1 MQPTNEANK
10 AHQEGDTRIT
20 QAMRHATWIPWLTAM
35 LIAGCAGADPVVDDP
50 PPPDPTPPDPSPT
63 PPAIFAPLGE
73 PLPTLTTEQLAAF
86 ERGRAVALRQFNKE
100 SGLGPE
106 FNATFCAGC
115 HEKPVI
121 GGGASHYR
129 DFILLGL
136 RALDDTTFLRGKNGV
151 QRQYSLETGRDPS
164 DTEAD
169 VTATRNP
176 IPFFGAGLLLEIPD
190 SEILALEDPEDAD
203 GDGIS
208 GRANLVDGVVGRFGR
223 KAQTTSLELFIRG
236 PLFNHMGVTT
246 EPLPASR
253 RAELPMQL
261 SDELVFGSKQSV
273 LPDEPLPDLD
283 ETPDPELSE
292 DELFDLVSF
301 SMTLAAPEPDPA
313 TPLTER
319 GSAHFVEAGCTDC
332 HVPSLEGPR
341 GPIPLYSDL
350 LLHDMGPDLADQ
362 FTFGDSGPSEFRTQ
376 PLWGVVAAAPYL
388 HDGRAA
394 TLDEAIRWHGGEA
407 QAAADAY
414 MASGEAAQDELLA
427 FLGSLGGGA
436 QASDGLLPPD
446 APVEPVGSY
455 GGPVAPLSDDARASF
470 VRGRAM
476 FDRDFSYTDGVGPEF
491 NGDSCRGCHFMP
503 TIGGA
508 GPSGVDA
515 MRQGIVDSQSGF
527 ETPESGTAILRHAT
541 FIAPERPEPD
551 PRSNV
556 FEPRQTPVVFGLG
569 LIERIP
575 RQTIEA
581 MADPDDDDGDGIAGR
596 AHVLPDGRLGRFGW
610 KANVPSVREFV
621 RDALSNELGMTVPD
635 EPGLSFGH
643 SADQDDVSDPEA
655 SVELVDALESYLQLL
670 GPPPRR
676 LSDET
681 VEDLGQALFATV
693 GCASC
698 HVPTLSTQ
706 DGELVP
712 LYSDLLLHDVAA
724 EGAVGIAEGDA
735 GIRDFRTPPL
745 WGLSETTPYMH
756 DGRASTVEAAIEA
769 HAGEATASRDA
780 VRSLSDTDRASLLA
794 FLQSL

>member
-1 MQPTNEANK
+1 
-10 AHQEGDTRIT
+10 
-20 QAMRHATWIPWLTAM
+20 MRQATWIPWLTAM
-35 LIAGCAGADPVVDDP
+35 VLAGCAGTDPVVDDP
-50 PPPDPTPPDPSPT
+50 APPDPSPPDPPPT
-63 PPAIFAPLGE
+63 PPAIFAPLGG
-73 PLPTLTTEQLAAF
+73 PLPTLSMEQLGAF
-86 ERGRAVALRQFNKE
+86 ERGRAVALRQFNE
-100 SGLGPE
+100 ETGLGPE

-129 DFILLGL
+129 DFILLG
-136 RALDDTTFLRGKNGV
+136 RKGLDDTTFLRGKNGI

-176 IPFFGAGLLLEIPD
+176 IPFFGAGLLVEIPD
-190 SEILALEDPEDAD
+190 SEILALEDPEDDD

-208 GRANLVDGVVGRFGR
+208 GRAHFVDGVVGRFGR
-223 KAQTTSLELFIRG
+223 KAQTTSLEMFIRG
-236 PLFNHMGVTT
+236 PLFNHMGVTSD
-246 EPLPASR
+246 PLPPSR
-253 RAELPMQL
+253 RAALPMQS
-261 SDELVFGSKQSV
+261 SDVLAFGSKQSL
-273 LPDEPLPDLD
+273 LPDEPLPDSD
-283 ETPDPELSE
+283 AVPDPEISE

-301 SMTLAAPEPDPA
+301 SMTLAAPEPDPP

-319 GSAHFVEAGCTDC
+319 GHARFAEAGCTDC
-332 HVPSLEGPR
+332 HVRSLEGPR

-350 LLHDMGPDLADQ
+350 LLHDMGPQLADQ

-414 MASGEAAQDELLA
+414 VAFDEQTQDELLA

-446 APVEPVGSY
+446 APIAPVGSY
-455 GGPVAPLSDDARASF
+455 GGPAVPLSDEAHASF

-476 FDRDFSYTDGVGPEF
+476 FDRDFSYTEGVGPQF

-515 MRQGIVDSQSGF
+515 MRQGIFDPQSGF
-527 ETPESGTAILRHAT
+527 ETPESGTAVLRHAT
-541 FIAPERPEPD
+541 FVAPERPEPD

-569 LIERIP
+569 LIEQIP
-575 RQTIEA
+575 RQAIEA
-581 MADPDDDDGDGIAGR
+581 MADPDDDNGDGIAGR
-596 AHVLPDGRLGRFGW
+596 VHVLSDGRLGRFGW
-610 KANVPSVREFV
+610 KANVPSIREFV

-643 SADQDDVSDPEA
+643 ATDQDDVPDPEA
-655 SVELVDALESYLQLL
+655 SAALVDALESYLQLL

-676 LSDET
+676 PSDEAR
-681 VEDLGQALFATV
+681 EARGQALFATV

-698 HVPTLSTQ
+698 HVPALSTEE
-706 DGELVP
+706 GKPVP

-735 GIRDFRTPPL
+735 GITEFRTPPL
-745 WGLSETTPYMH
+745 WGLPETAPYMH
-756 DGRASTVEAAIEA
+756 DGRSSTLEAAIET
-769 HAGEATASRDA
+769 HAGEADASRDA
-780 VRSLSDTDRASLLA
+780 FQSLSDADRSSLLA
-794 FLQSL
+794 FLRSL